1 MGSSAT
7 RKPNDR
13 PVINRPKSSNDG
25 GGTSGGTGFDPRQVD
40 INNIC
45 PLAFDAKLSDQ
56 TVPVGTKLTLDE
68 RMLRTGAGS
77 VVGQL
82 TTLQHKMVQ
91 RCAGIG
97 YTYNDLDVVEKKG
110 TRYAEIKR

>member
-7 RKPNDR
+7 RKLNDR

-25 GGTSGGTGFDPRQVD
+25 GGTGGGTGFDPRPVD
-40 INNIC
+40 INNVC
-45 PLAFDAKLSDQ
+45 PLAFDVKLNDQ
-56 TVPVGTKLTLDE
+56 TVQVGTKLTLDE
-68 RMLRTGAGS
+68 RALRTGAGL

-82 TTLQHKMVQ
+82 TALQHKMVQ
-91 RCAGIG
+91 QCAGMG
-97 YTYNDLDVVEKKG
+97 YAYNDVDVIDKKG